1 MVKNLPANAGDS
13 RDRGS
18 IPGSERCHG
27 GGHDNPL
34 QYSCLENPMDSGTWR
49 ATVHDIAKSWT
60 QLCDGAHTQ
69 QITTN
74 QFTLVE
80 CWRSEVLSQGLRRT
94 AFLPEARGTDLPL
107 CIFQLLK
114 TACIPQFV
122 SPSSIFTVSS
132 VVPSNH
138 SLCLL

>member
-18 IPGSERCHG
+18 IPGSERSPG

-34 QYSCLENPMDSGTWR
+34 QYSCLENLMDSRTWQ
-49 ATVHDIAKSWT
+49 ATVHGIAKSRT
-60 QLCDGAHTQ
+60 QLREAAHTQ
-69 QITTN
+69 QITAN

-80 CWRSEVLSQGLRRT
+80 SWRSEVLSQGLRRA
-94 AFLPEARGTDLPL
+94 AFLPEARGTNLPL

-114 TACIPQFV
+114 TACIPQFA

-132 VVPSNH
+132 VASSSL